1 MANFNISEIK
11 GVIPALLTP
20 FTMEEELDEKG
31 LRALISHLIG
41 EGVHG
46 LYLVGSTGE
55 GFLMSQEERKKAV
68 EIAMDEVKGRIPVI
82 VHVGAISTRLSKEL
96 TVHAYESGAD
106 AVSSV
111 PPFYYKF
118 SEEQIIGYYK
128 DLAEASPLPMII
140 YNIPLA
146 GIMGY
151 GTLVKLAK
159 IPGVKG
165 IKYTST
171 THFEITQL
179 KSDIGPDFMV
189 YSGADE
195 MALSGLL
202 AGSDGIIGSTYNAIP
217 DTFLAI
223 YDAFVKGDIERANN
237 VMKQGVEV
245 IMQMLKYGSL
255 MSLLKAINRWAGVPA
270 GYARKPFSNFTEAE
284 EASIRKDFVALKKR
298 LSLTDVKFIDTIE
311 KNEA

>member
-1 MANFNISEIK
+1 MANFKIKEIK

-20 FTMEEELDEKG
+20 FSMDEELDEKG
-31 LRALISHLIG
+31 LRALVSNLLN
-41 EGVHG
+41 EGVNG

-55 GFLMSQEERKKAV
+55 GFMMSQEERKKAV
-68 EIAMDEVKGRIPVI
+68 EIAIDEVKGKVPVI

-96 TVHAYESGAD
+96 TVHAYEAGAD

-118 SEEQIIGYYK
+118 SEEQIIGYYR

-151 GTLVKLAK
+151 STLKKLAE
-159 IPGVKG
+159 IPGVAG

-179 KSDIGPDFMV
+179 KTDIGPDFMV

-217 DTFLAI
+217 DTFIKI
-223 YDAFVKGDIERANN
+223 YEAYQAGDIMRAND
-237 VMKQGVEV
+237 VMKQAVEV

-255 MSLLKAINRWAGVPA
+255 MSLLKAINRWNGVPA
-270 GYARKPFSNFTEAE
+270 GYSRKPFSNFTEE
-284 EASIRKDFVALKKR
+284 EEESMKKDFVALKKR
-298 LSLTDVKFIDTIE
+298 LSITDVKFMDMLE